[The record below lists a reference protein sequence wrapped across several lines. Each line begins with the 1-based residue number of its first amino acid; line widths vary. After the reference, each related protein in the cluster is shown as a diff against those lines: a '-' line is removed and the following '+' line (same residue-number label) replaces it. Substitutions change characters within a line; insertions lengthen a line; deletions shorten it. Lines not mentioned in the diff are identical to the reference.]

1 MNVLTSIL
9 PVFGMILLGWA
20 SRRRGFMPES
30 FIEPA
35 NRLVYYLAIPAMI
48 FRSVSQASL
57 TSQLDARVL
66 AVTLGAVPLC
76 LGAAWLSARYR
87 SMPPARTATY
97 LQSTFHGN
105 LGYIG
110 LAVAFYALGNDGFVR
125 AGLIAGFLMILQNF
139 LAVVVLQSYA
149 FAASG
154 GGGGKGAGL
163 RRLVLRIVAHPVIL
177 SAFFGLLVSGF
188 GLRMPAVLDR
198 MLDILGSLALPMALL
213 IIGATLSFHAMRDQ
227 FVDVGMNAV
236 MKLVLLPAIGWVAF
250 RTLGIGADAFS
261 PALVLM
267 ASPTATLT
275 YVMAREMGGDK
286 DFAVSVISVSTV
298 LSAITYSIWLH
309 AAG

>member
-20 SRRRGFMPES
+20 ARRRGFMPES
-30 FIEPA
+30 FLEPA

-48 FRSVSQASL
+48 FRSVSRASL
-57 TSQLDARVL
+57 TSQLDGRVL
-66 AVTLGAVPLC
+66 AATLLAVPVC

-87 SMPPARTATY
+87 NMPPARTATY

-110 LAVAFYALGNDGFVR
+110 LAVAYYALGRDGFVR

-154 GGGGKGAGL
+154 GGGGKGGGP
-163 RRLVLRIVAHPVIL
+163 RRLVLRIVAHPVIV
-177 SAFFGLLVSGF
+177 SAFFGLLVAGF
-188 GLRMPAVLDR
+188 GLRMPTVLDR

-227 FVDVGMNAV
+227 FVGVGMNAL
-236 MKLVLLPAIGWVAF
+236 MKLLLLPGIGWVAF
-250 RTLGIGADAFS
+250 RTLGVEADAFA
-261 PALVLM
+261 PALVLL
-267 ASPTATLT
+267 ASPTATVT

-286 DFAVSVISVSTV
+286 DFAVSVISASTV